1 MLQKIREKIT
11 GWVAWTILIT
21 IGLVFTVWG
30 IDFSFTPRT
39 VAARVNGEEVAIEP
53 VRRAYQEELSRFQ
66 QAFRR
71 DVPEEF
77 QQELRRGVIEEFV
90 RRELLRQRV
99 SDTGYRVG
107 DAELL
112 QSIEAFPAF
121 QVGGEFSLDAY
132 RAALAGAG
140 FDPSTFEAQQ
150 RMQLEVQQLQ
160 NAIASSTFVT
170 SQQLERRVALER
182 ESREVEWVLL
192 PIERSLESVEISDAQ
207 VEAHYQ
213 ETAERWRTPET
224 VDLVYVEL
232 EMNRLAE
239 EVEVSDE
246 QLREFYETEMA
257 REPERY
263 AGRERRRA
271 SHILLRTGDDAAE
284 AESRAQLLRARL
296 DAGEAFAELAKEVSE
311 DPGSAQSGGDLG
323 WVEPGFMVP
332 AFEEALF
339 AMEEEGTIS
348 GPVRTE
354 FGWHLIRLEE
364 IERSGGASFEEAREE
379 LLAEYRLRRAEDRF
393 YDEAETL
400 ARLAFENA
408 DSLEPAASELGLEVR
423 RIEGVTREGGPGI
436 ASNPVVIDAA
446 WSDSVVEAGENSAL
460 LELED
465 GHAAVLR
472 VVAHNPPELR
482 PLQSVAG
489 QIAEELRRERAADK
503 VRELGAEAR
512 RRLEAGESVADIA
525 EALSGD
531 FVGGITVVRN
541 DDSVPPPVTT
551 AAFSAAKPAA
561 GAQSVAGTEAP
572 VGYYAVRVLAATPG
586 GLELLPEEE
595 QRSLRESALGGQ
607 ASQELRAY
615 LEHLRQSA
623 KVSIFE
629 NALQ

>member
-21 IGLVFTVWG
+21 IGLVFAVWG
-30 IDFSFTPRT
+30 IDFSFTPRSI
-39 VAARVNGEEVAIEP
+39 AAKVNGEEVAIEP

-140 FDPSTFEAQQ
+140 FNPSTFEAQQ

-160 NAIASSTFVT
+160 NAIASSSFVT
-170 SQQLERRVALER
+170 SQELERRVALER
-182 ESREVEWVLL
+182 ELREVEWVLL
-192 PIERSLESVEISDAQ
+192 PIERSLESVEVSDAE
-207 VEAHYQ
+207 VEAYYQ
-213 ETAERWRTPET
+213 ETAERWRTPER
-224 VDLVYVEL
+224 VDLAYVEL

-263 AGRERRRA
+263 AGRERRKA
-271 SHILLRTGDDAAE
+271 SHILLRTGDDAGE
-284 AESRAQLLRARL
+284 AESRAQRLRERL
-296 DAGEAFAELAKEVSE
+296 DAGEDFEELAKEASE

-323 WVEPGFMVP
+323 WVERGFMVP

-339 AMEEEGTIS
+339 AMEDEGTIS

-364 IERSGGASFEEAREE
+364 IERSGGSSFEEAREE

-393 YDEAETL
+393 YNEAETL

-408 DSLEPAASELGLEVR
+408 DSLQPAASELGLEVR

-446 WSDSVVEAGENSAL
+446 WSASVVEAGENSAL

-472 VVAHNPPELR
+472 VLAHHPPELR
-482 PLQSVAG
+482 PLQAVAA
-489 QIAEELRRERAADK
+489 QITEELRRERAAEK

-512 RRLEAGESVADIA
+512 RRLEAGESVAEIA

-541 DDSVPPPVTT
+541 DDTVPPPVSA

-561 GAQSVAGTEAP
+561 GAPSVAGTEAP
-572 VGYYAVRVLAATPG
+572 VGYYAVRVLTATPG
-586 GLELLPEEE
+586 GLELLPAEE
-595 QRSLRESALGGQ
+595 QRSLRESTLGGQ
-607 ASQELRAY
+607 ATRELRAY